1 LCPGSYLPRADESIG
16 NLSHLCIPDW
26 SVSLTKDF
34 LVSWISLQQETTLL
48 SISFTQGIG
57 TRGMTTDDYD
67 IFLLFVLKEIITL
80 LFQQLIVIEISASC
94 NDDSVFRD

>member
-1 LCPGSYLPRADESIG
+1 MVIYASLGSGIYHVLCAPALTIPEGDES
-16 NLSHLCIPDW
+16 
-26 SVSLTKDF
+26 
-34 LVSWISLQQETTLL
+34 
-48 SISFTQGIG
+48 IG
-57 TRGMTTDDYD
+57 TRGMTTNDYN